1 MVHTPKFGSS
11 FFVAFKLTHEAL
23 DAALK
28 DASDLNITQYRV
40 LVKLLTAGQ
49 DGLPQ
54 KELGSLLGLK
64 ANVVSQATSALVD
77 KGLAYREGGDGDRRF
92 RQAHATEKGEQ
103 HVAHVNA
110 AVVKQLYELFPTDDE
125 AWRKILEASIAAGAE
140 IDPPLSCEFTK
151 KYPASRTLVSIELVR
166 LEIEKGLKNACGAPL
181 SDCLVMMRL
190 GEATKPLRISDLA
203 ESLEIP
209 TTNATRAVDRLEQR
223 GWVKRMGSSHDRKAV
238 FVVATADGELQER
251 IIDQKSNELAETL
264 LWTKLAPADQ
274 DAIGDVGEVV
284 IEGLRRRRAEE
295 RNVGF
300 GDLKPLGSAD

>member
-1 MVHTPKFGSS
+1 MTHTPKFGSS

-28 DASDLNITQYRV
+28 KASDLNITQYRV

-49 DGLPQ
+49 KGLPQ
-54 KELGSLLGLK
+54 KEVGNLLNLK
-64 ANVVSQATSALVD
+64 ANVVTQAMNALVD
-77 KGLAYREGGDGDRRF
+77 KGLAFREGKSGDKRF

-110 AVVKQLYELFPTDDE
+110 AVVEQLYELFPTDDA

-140 IDPPLSCEFTK
+140 IDPPLSCELAK

-166 LEIEKGLKNACGAPL
+166 LEIERGLRTACGAPF

-190 GEATKPLRISDLA
+190 GEATRPLRINDLA

-209 TTNATRAVDRLEQR
+209 ATNATRAVDRLEQR
-223 GWVKRMGSSHDRKAV
+223 GWVQRMGSAHDRKAV
-238 FVVATADGELQER
+238 FVVATADGEFQER
-251 IIDQKSNELAETL
+251 IIDQKSSELAETL
-264 LWTKLAPADQ
+264 LWSKLAPADQ

-300 GDLKPLGSAD
+300 GDLKPLG